1 MVIFFIVLFCIF
13 ILIAVILNIR
23 ITLGFTLKL
32 ENRDC
37 SVFIT
42 IYSFRNNV
50 IKNIMVFPL
59 PQRKKETKRKKIRRK
74 RDLRQLQRSFH
85 ILKGLFRRS
94 LIIKDF
100 KLHVKEGTGD
110 ACSTALL
117 YGLVWSAVG
126 IIENIIFGQ
135 YKIKNKEI
143 KVEADFNGKYIKVN
157 LDCIFSLKIV
167 NIISVMKVIALLY
180 LKNRKGGDADVKSSN
195 RRSNDY
201 SNAKY
206 QGNG

>member
-1 MVIFFIVLFCIF
+1 LVIFFIVLFCIF